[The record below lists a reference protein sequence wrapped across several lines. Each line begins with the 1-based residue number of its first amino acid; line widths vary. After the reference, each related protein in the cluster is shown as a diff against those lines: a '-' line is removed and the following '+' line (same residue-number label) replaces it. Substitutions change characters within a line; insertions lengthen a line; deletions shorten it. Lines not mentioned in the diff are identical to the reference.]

1 MTDAGGNPP
10 KHMEAQG
17 FVSKNQP
24 REKPDRKSPPTEVN
38 GMRYFHTSTCR
49 LLTRSSLYRPEQR
62 AIEGTN
68 AVFECF
74 AASPEPCEN

>member
-1 MTDAGGNPP
+1 
-10 KHMEAQG
+10 
-17 FVSKNQP
+17 
-24 REKPDRKSPPTEVN
+24 
-38 GMRYFHTSTCR
+38 

-62 AIEGTN
+62 AIEGSN